1 MKNIV
6 WTLSLLL
13 ILFLSSCSQTPP
25 VEQNGSID
33 QMIDGWKEMVNTI
46 QASSANP
53 DELRRKTFFLK
64 VKLTGNWNIGIT
76 PREAFEIRKD
86 SVENSYKVIVKNP
99 FSLFE
104 NRGGLTRMT
113 YIQASLMKVGGIK
126 GAVELGAN
134 VECIFRVKF
143 FQENGLQ
150 VNFSRL
156 QEAYNY
162 EFITD
167 PAGSLKIHSVLTDS
181 VTFIRDYVGDEPI
194 SLRIK
199 LDDKATMESYLSNE
213 IIIPHC
219 SKLQIK
225 SKDELFI
232 PRSAGQCLQHL
243 KTVGN
248 FLEKNTDPKMSMKE
262 IFANNCPIPIH
273 CKLQAQYAYVQKKK
287 VSFVEK
293 KDYEFVVPANSSQ
306 NIDTS
311 WEYSQ
316 QKHNFDSKLYKA
328 PHITKAALPSDA
340 PIEDEGSDFL
350 QCIWEKT
357 K

>member
-1 MKNIV
+1 MKNIIF
-6 WTLSLLL
+6 
-13 ILFLSSCSQTPP
+13 ILGLFCALFVSSCSHTPP
-25 VEQNGSID
+25 EDPNGSID
-33 QMIDGWKEMVNTI
+33 KMIDGWKEMVSTI

-53 DELRRKTFFLK
+53 DDLRRRTFLLK
-64 VKLTGNWNIGIT
+64 VKLTGSWNIGIT
-76 PREAFEIRKD
+76 PREAFDIRKD
-86 SVENSYKVIVKNP
+86 SIENSYKVVVTNP
-99 FSLFE
+99 FRLFE

-113 YIQASLMKVGGIK
+113 YIQASLMKVGGMK

-150 VNFSRL
+150 VNFPRL

-162 EFITD
+162 EFVTD
-167 PAGSLKIHSVLTDS
+167 PAGSLKIHSVMTDS

-199 LDDKATMESYLSNE
+199 LDDRVTRESYLSNE
-213 IIIPHC
+213 VIIPHC
-219 SKLQIK
+219 SRLQLK

-243 KTVGN
+243 KTIGN

-262 IFANNCPIPIH
+262 IFANNCPLPIR
-273 CKLQAQYAYVQKKK
+273 CQMKAQYAYVQKKK
-287 VSFVEK
+287 VGFVEK
-293 KDYEFVVPANSSQ
+293 KDYEFFVPANSSETV
-306 NIDTS
+306 DTS
-311 WEYSQ
+311 WEYLA
-316 QKHNFDSKLYKA
+316 QKHPFDSKLYKA
-328 PHITKAALPSDA
+328 PTMSKAALPSDA
-340 PIEDEGSDFL
+340 PVSEEGSDFVD
-350 QCIWEKT
+350 CKWEKN

>member
-1 MKNIV
+1 MNKMI
-6 WTLSLLL
+6 L
-13 ILFLSSCSQTPP
+13 IIAVLAGFLASSCSQTPP
-25 VEQNGSID
+25 QEPNGSIE

-53 DELRRKTFFLK
+53 DDLRRRTFYLRVK
-64 VKLTGNWNIGIT
+64 VSGSWNIGIT

-86 SVENSYKVIVKNP
+86 SVENSYKVNITNP
-99 FSLFE
+99 FMLFE

-162 EFITD
+162 EFLAD
-167 PAGSLKIHSVLTDS
+167 PPQSLKVQSLNQDS
-181 VTFIRDYVGDEPI
+181 VTFIRDYIGDEPI

-199 LDDKATMESYLSNE
+199 LDDRATRESYLSNE
-213 IIIPHC
+213 VIIPHC
-219 SKLQIK
+219 SRLQIK

-232 PRSAGQCLQHL
+232 PRSAGQCILHL

-248 FLEKNTDPKMSMKE
+248 FLEKTAEPKMSLKE
-262 IFANNCPIPIH
+262 VFANNCPLPVR
-273 CKLQAQYAYVQKKK
+273 CQMKAQYAYVQKKK
-287 VSFVEK
+287 VSFVEN
-293 KDYEFVVPANSSQ
+293 KDYEFVIPALSTETV
-306 NIDTS
+306 DTS

-316 QKHNFDSKLYKA
+316 QKHLFDSKLYKA
-328 PHITKAALPSDA
+328 PTISKTALPSDA
-340 PIEDEGSDFL
+340 PVEEGSDYL
-350 QCIWEKT
+350 NCKWEKT
-357 K
+357 KP